1 MMQRIIGESIQGY
14 THIQRNLECQDR
26 KLSREL
32 EDGSLVLSV
41 ADGHGK
47 PFLSL

>member
-32 EDGSLVLSV
+32 EDGSVRGGRSR
-41 ADGHGK
+41 K
-47 PFLSL
+47 PFLPL